1 MLDFDF
7 SLLDNKDFK
16 EDSVREDIIAP
27 LLKELGFESKK
38 SQEGLT
44 LKRSVKL
51 TSDTILGSNK
61 SIKAKDLIIPDYVLY
76 IEGEVQ
82 CILDAKA
89 PIVKIDFYSKPIFS
103 SLLLTNL

>member
-38 SQEGLT
+38 SQ
-44 LKRSVKL
+44 
-51 TSDTILGSNK
+51 
-61 SIKAKDLIIPDYVLY
+61 
-76 IEGEVQ
+76 
-82 CILDAKA
+82 
-89 PIVKIDFYSKPIFS
+89 
-103 SLLLTNL
+103 